1 MALTLQKK
9 LELAGALSKVQPQ
22 LQRLH
27 LLPEPKKSHRKRNIL
42 LGRLGCRR
50 RGQSLRPACSAAEAA
65 RTTGYP
71 SSRETSTP
79 VSRTWTCFPANLTRL
94 PSKRS

>member
-42 LGRLGCRR
+42 LGSLAVAIAVVVVAGVLRR
-50 RGQSLRPACSAAEAA
+50 RGGSDDGLSEFEGDLY
-65 RTTGYP
+65 TG
-71 SSRETSTP
+71 
-79 VSRTWTCFPANLTRL
+79 FPDLDVL
-94 PSKRS
+94 PGEPDAIA

>member
-27 LLPEPKKSHRKRNIL
+27 LLPEPKKSHRKRNAL
-42 LGRLGCRR
+42 LIAGAAIVAAVVAAGVLRR
-50 RGQSLRPACSAAEAA
+50 RGGSDVALPEMDGEMWTGFPEPAAFAGEPDGLA
-65 RTTGYP
+65 
-71 SSRETSTP
+71 
-79 VSRTWTCFPANLTRL
+79 
-94 PSKRS
+94 